1 MKVKKSLLA
10 DLYNEQNRTTEDGGG
25 FDIISFMQSCHDL
38 TNDAQANKFH
48 FNNHYN
54 QEIHHCIH
62 VLSRIT
68 ENHVVL
74 VDEYVKS
81 YLCFF
86 KNEHCPG
93 RTIRP
98 VYGYFAIIFR
108 AKSFA
113 NNVIVEGLAQLIIQ
127 NNVPDTLPKYL
138 LALNVKVFF
147 ARDKWRFIIGT
158 KTLNEYKQYIEENSE
173 FTKYFERILLKEPTV
188 NDHEK

>member
-74 VDEYVKS
+74 VDEY
-81 YLCFF
+81 
-86 KNEHCPG
+86 
-93 RTIRP
+93 
-98 VYGYFAIIFR
+98 
-108 AKSFA
+108 SFA

-147 ARDKWRFIIGT
+147 GIIYAEKFLKLMLTRDKWRFIIGT

>member
-74 VDEYVKS
+74 VDEY
-81 YLCFF
+81 
-86 KNEHCPG
+86 
-93 RTIRP
+93 
-98 VYGYFAIIFR
+98 
-108 AKSFA
+108 SFA